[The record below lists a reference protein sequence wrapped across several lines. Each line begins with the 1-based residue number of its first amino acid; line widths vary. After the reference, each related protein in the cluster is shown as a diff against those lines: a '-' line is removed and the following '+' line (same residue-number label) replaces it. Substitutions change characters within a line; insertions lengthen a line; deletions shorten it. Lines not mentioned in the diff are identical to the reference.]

1 MRLAESSDKTWFYM
15 KPFNIQMLQ
24 MYQMML
30 LKYALYYIANML
42 LVKKKNPGHSYL
54 KCNTFPFV

>member
-1 MRLAESSDKTWFYM
+1 M

-30 LKYALYYIANML
+30 LKGALYYIANML
-42 LVKKKNPGHSYL
+42 LV
-54 KCNTFPFV
+54 